1 VTDAPDP
8 LGKRALFWA
17 PAERDED
24 GPRGPSELTAPGKH
38 ALFSEEARVAA
49 AAAAGQAPT
58 RRTPS
63 GGPTGRPVSS
73 ATPRAARLGTAT
85 RRGRTVVRVDC
96 SSCST
101 RSQVHLA
108 EFALLHLPVWLW
120 FPGRGYTRFMTCPAC
135 RRRTWVS
142 ASWTPWAR

>member
-1 VTDAPDP
+1 MTDAPDP

-24 GPRGPSELTAPGKH
+24 GPRRPGELTVVGKH
-38 ALFSEEARVAA
+38 ALFSDEARAA
-49 AAAAGQAPT
+49 ARPGLAPA
-58 RRTPS
+58 P
-63 GGPTGRPVSS
+63 
-73 ATPRAARLGTAT
+73 PRALRPPRPP
-85 RRGRTVVRVDC
+85 RRGPLEVAVHC
-96 SSCST
+96 SSCGV
-101 RSQVHLA
+101 RRDVHLA

-120 FPGRGYTRFMTCPAC
+120 WPGRGHTRFMTCPSC